1 MRMAVIGAG
10 IAGLSCAQE
19 LRRGGHEVVV
29 FEKSRGIGG
38 RIATRRTPEDL
49 RFDHGAQ
56 FFTVQSKAFRQFL
69 AGDVKKW
76 QAVGAFDQTRDWFIG
91 SPDIKSFLRPVA
103 KSLDI
108 RLNTQITSLERIG
121 ELWSLQSDTEN
132 FDGFERVVISA
143 PAPQTAALTPF
154 SERFQSAISDVV
166 MDPCWTLM
174 IAFSDPVERD
184 FDVKKSANERIDW
197 MARNSSKWGRRE
209 RPDCW
214 VVHATADWS
223 REHLELARDEVVKIL
238 LPDVLPEL
246 GKSEDDLIYFSAH
259 RWRYANVAQPV
270 GEIFITDENGTLFGA
285 GDWCAGTCV
294 EHAFKSGFELAQH
307 IRGQKIKTA

>member
-19 LRRGGHEVVV
+19 LRRAGFEVTV

-69 AGDVKKW
+69 AGDVNKW
-76 QAVGAFDQTRDWFIG
+76 QAVGNFDQTRDWFIG
-91 SPDIKSFLRPVA
+91 SPDIKSFLRPIA
-103 KSLDI
+103 KTLDI
-108 RLNTQITSLERIG
+108 RLNTQINSLQQE
-121 ELWSLQSDTEN
+121 EEFWNLQSDTES
-132 FDGFERVVISA
+132 FEGYDRVIITA
-143 PAPQTAALTPF
+143 PAPQTAALTEF
-154 SERFQSAISDVV
+154 SERFQSAISEVQ

-174 IAFSDPVERD
+174 LAFSDPVERD
-184 FDVKKSANERIDW
+184 FDVKKFASEQIDW

-223 REHLELARDEVVKIL
+223 RQHLELSRDDVLKEL
-238 LPDVLPEL
+238 LPELLPEL
-246 GKSEDDLIYFSAH
+246 GKTEDDLIYFSAH
-259 RWRYANVAQPV
+259 RWRYANVSKPV
-270 GEIFITDENGTLFGA
+270 GEIFMEDETGTLFGA

-294 EHAFKSGFELAQH
+294 EHAFNSGYELAHH
-307 IRGQKIKTA
+307 IRRQKSTIS